1 MHRYAVGLDIGI
13 ASVGWAVVGLD
24 TNDHP
29 CGIIDMGSRIFDA
42 AEHPKT
48 GASLALPRREA
59 RSSRRRLRRC
69 RHRKE
74 RIRAL
79 MLSVGLVSETEL
91 ATLFC
96 GQLEDIYALRV
107 RALDEKVT
115 QKELARILL
124 HLAQRRGFRSNRK
137 NGNSDEDGKLLAAVS
152 ANRRCMEDHGYRT
165 VAEMMLN
172 DTLYQEHKRNKAGSY
187 LATVG
192 REMVEQEVRAIFT
205 AQRSFGHFFASEAFE
220 ESYLEILLSQR
231 SFDEGPGGESPYSGS
246 QIERMVGKCTF
257 EPEEPRAAKATY
269 SFEYFTLLQKI
280 NHIRLI
286 CNGEILP
293 LTAEQRELLIALSH
307 KSDNLSFANIRKE
320 LKLSEEVRF
329 NVVRYQN
336 SEDWM
341 ADEKTEKFC
350 YLKNY
355 HKMRVALDKLSK
367 GLVTQLSVA
376 QRNDIATALTLYKTS
391 AKIREH
397 LTNVSEAYHDA
408 IEGIGS
414 LSKFGHLSVKACNKL
429 IPFLEQGMNY
439 NDACEAAGYYFRGHE
454 GSQKSPLLHLREED
468 MANLTSPV
476 GKRAVSQCIKVL
488 NAIIRRQGSSPVFI
502 NIELG
507 REMAK
512 DFSERKKLEK
522 ENEQNRA
529 RNERIMDRLRTEYG
543 VKNPTG
549 QDLLKL
555 RLFEDQAGVCA
566 YSQRQMSLQ
575 QLFMPDYAEIDHII
589 PYSISFDDSYKN
601 KVLVLAEE
609 NRMKGNRLPLEYLQG
624 NRRDDYIVWVN
635 SAIRDHRKRAIMLK
649 ECITPADEEKFK
661 ERNLQD
667 TKTMS
672 RFLLNYINDHL
683 AFAPSLK
690 GCKKRVTAVNGS
702 VTGYMRKRWGIT
714 KVRADGDLHHAVDA
728 LVIACTTDGM
738 IQQIS
743 RHACYKECKYIHAEA
758 QSFAVEESTGEIL
771 QQFPYPWPQFRQE
784 LDARL
789 SSDPTRVV
797 LDRRL
802 PFYIDAGEPISL
814 KPLFVSRMPKR
825 KISGPA
831 HLDTVRSAK
840 MLDQGYTVS
849 KKPLT
854 ALKLDKVGE
863 IANYFN
869 PNSDR
874 LLYQALKE
882 RLKMFGGDG
891 AKAFAEPFYKP
902 KHDGTPGPVVH
913 KVKVCEKTTLNVEVH
928 GGKGIANHDSM
939 VRIDVFHVEGDGYY
953 LVPIYIAD
961 TLKEKLPNRACVAHK
976 PYNEWKLM
984 KDEDFLFSLYPN
996 DLIRVRHKSG
1006 IKLTKVRKES
1016 TLPESRIVNDELL
1029 YYRGSDITSGSIL
1042 LINHDN
1048 TYTVR
1053 LGIKTLPSIEKYT
1066 VDVLGDYHR
1075 IEKEVRQRFCRK
1087 RG

>member
-1 MHRYAVGLDIGI
+1 MYRYAIGLDIGI

-24 TNDHP
+24 TNDRP
-29 CGIIDMGSRIFDA
+29 SGIIDMGSRIFDA
-42 AEHPKT
+42 AEQPKT

-59 RSSRRRLRRC
+59 RSSRRRLRRH

-91 ATLFC
+91 ETLFC

-107 RALDEKVT
+107 RALDECIT
-115 QKELARILL
+115 QRELARILL

-152 ANRRCMEDHGYRT
+152 ANRRCMEENGYRT
-165 VAEMMLN
+165 IAEMMLK
-172 DTLYQEHKRNKAGSY
+172 DPLYGEHKRNKGGSY

-192 REMVEQEVRAIFT
+192 REMVEQEARTIFASQRALG
-205 AQRSFGHFFASEAFE
+205 QPFASEAFE

-231 SFDEGPGGESPYSGS
+231 SFDEGPGGDSPYGGS

-257 EPEEPRAAKATY
+257 EAEEPRAAKATY

-286 CNGEILP
+286 RKGESVP
-293 LTAEQRELLIALSH
+293 LTAEQRGLVIALAH

-329 NVVRYQN
+329 NAVRYHSTEEWQA
-336 SEDWM
+336 EE
-341 ADEKTEKFC
+341 EKEKFC

-355 HKMRVALDKLSK
+355 HKMRRALDKLSK
-367 GLVTQLSVA
+367 GLVTQLSVE
-376 QRNDIATALTLYKTS
+376 QRNDIGTALTLYKTS
-391 AKIREH
+391 AKIREY
-397 LTNVSEAYHDA
+397 LTSVPEAYHDA
-408 IEGIGS
+408 IESIGS
-414 LSKFGHLSVKACNKL
+414 LSKFGHLSVKACDKI
-429 IPFLEQGMNY
+429 IPYLEQGKNY
-439 NDACEAAGYYFRGHE
+439 NDACEAAGYHFRGHE
-454 GSQKSPLLHLREED
+454 GGEKSQLLHLKEED
-468 MANLTSPV
+468 LADLTSPV
-476 GKRAVSQCIKVL
+476 VKRAVSQSVKVV
-488 NAIIRRQGSSPVFI
+488 NAIIRKQGSSPVFI

-529 RNERIMDRLRTEYG
+529 RNERIMERLRTEYG

-566 YSQRQMSLQ
+566 YSQKQMSLQ
-575 QLFMPDYAEIDHII
+575 QLFMPDYAEIDHVI

-601 KVLVLAEE
+601 KVLVLSEE

-624 NRRDDYIVWVN
+624 KRREDYIVWVN
-635 SAIRDHRKRAIMLK
+635 CSVRDYRKRAIMLK
-649 ECITPADEEKFK
+649 ESITPEDEEKFK

-672 RFLLNYINDHL
+672 RFLLNYINDRL

-690 GCKKRVTAVNGS
+690 GRKKRVTAVNGS
-702 VTGYMRKRWGIT
+702 VTSYMRKRWGIA

-743 RHACYKECKYIHAEA
+743 NHSRYKECKYIQVETE
-758 QSFAVEESTGEIL
+758 SIAVEESTGEVL
-771 QQFPYPWPQFRQE
+771 KQFPYPWPQFRQE

-802 PFYIDAGEPISL
+802 PFYIDTGEPISL

-849 KKPLT
+849 KKPLSS
-854 ALKLDKVGE
+854 LKLDKKGE

-882 RLKMFGGDG
+882 RLQMFGGDG

-902 KHDGTPGPVVH
+902 KQDGTPGPVVH
-913 KVKVCEKTTLNVEVH
+913 KVKVCEKSTLNVEVH
-928 GGKGIANHDSM
+928 GGKGVANHDSM
-939 VRIDVFHVEGDGYY
+939 VRIDVFHVEDDGYY

-961 TLKEKLPNRACVAHK
+961 TLKEELPNRACIAHK
-976 PYNEWKLM
+976 PYSEWKVM
-984 KDEDFLFSLYPN
+984 KDEDFVFSLYPN

-1006 IKLTKVRKES
+1006 IELTKVRKES
-1016 TLPESRIVNDELL
+1016 TLPESRTVNDELL
-1029 YYRGSDITSGSIL
+1029 YYRGSDISTGAIL

-1048 TYTVR
+1048 TYAVR
-1053 LGIKTLPSIEKYT
+1053 LGIKTLRSVEKYT
-1066 VDVLGDYHR
+1066 VDVLGEYHR
-1075 IEKEVRQRFCRK
+1075 IEKEVRQRFQRK